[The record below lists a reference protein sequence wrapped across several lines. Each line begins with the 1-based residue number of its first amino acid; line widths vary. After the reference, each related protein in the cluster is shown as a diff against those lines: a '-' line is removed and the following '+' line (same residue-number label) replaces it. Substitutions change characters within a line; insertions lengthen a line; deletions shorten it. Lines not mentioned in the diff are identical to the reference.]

1 MEVLKKGSFLRGFL
15 VLDRGLILSFGS
27 LFGLLILFYKMIF
40 PDMPFASE
48 KYHELILFT
57 IGQFGLT
64 VFLYWLTSTNYYY
77 YELFHDKIVVRN
89 FLTPFAKELPLSTLQ
104 YVSLFGDLSAWW
116 SSNGVEFIYQYNDSR
131 KNFQFIS
138 HNYSKNDW
146 IRFIEELKKLNID
159 VQDPHKRFFKYI
171 PTSN

>member
-1 MEVLKKGSFLRGFL
+1 MEVFIKGSFLRGFL
-15 VLDRGLILSFGS
+15 VLDRGLILSIGS
-27 LFGLLILFYKMIF
+27 LLGLLVLFYKIIF
-40 PDMPFASE
+40 PDTPIDSE
-48 KYHELILFT
+48 KYNELILFT
-57 IGQFGLT
+57 LGQFGLT
-64 VFLYWLTSTNYYY
+64 AFFYWLTSTHYYY

-104 YVSLFGDLSAWW
+104 YVSLFGNLSTWW
-116 SSNGVEFIYQYNDSR
+116 DSNGLEFIYQYNDSR

-146 IRFIEELKKLNID
+146 TRLIQELKKLNVDIR
-159 VQDPHKRFFKYI
+159 DPHKRFFKYL